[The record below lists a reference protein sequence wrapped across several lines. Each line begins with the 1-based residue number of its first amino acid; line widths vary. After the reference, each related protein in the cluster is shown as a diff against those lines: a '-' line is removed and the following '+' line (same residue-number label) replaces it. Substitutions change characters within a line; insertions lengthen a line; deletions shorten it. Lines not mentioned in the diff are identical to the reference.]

1 MFRFSLQKRIKKGNT
16 SGLDLTT
23 FMKIKQRKYFF
34 ILPTGLIKYNLA
46 LKSCKLDKIYGFL
59 IAKFNEYVSM
69 FLIEGYSIGE
79 NSKSRIKG
87 DIGWMLK

>member
-1 MFRFSLQKRIKKGNT
+1 MLRFN
-16 SGLDLTT
+16 D

-34 ILPTGLIKYNLA
+34 ILPTGSIKYNLA
-46 LKSCKLDKIYGFL
+46 LKSRKWDKIYGFL
-59 IAKFNEYVSM
+59 IANLSDYVRK